1 MGNAYTPV
9 CNARALCP
17 AAGFFLQKSRPFM
30 PTDRSAIKMTV
41 SKDLKD
47 ICKGSP
53 QDKDK
58 DYEGQ
63 TF

>member
-1 MGNAYTPV
+1 
-9 CNARALCP
+9 
-17 AAGFFLQKSRPFM
+17 M

-47 ICKGSP
+47 ICRGSP